1 MTGRL
6 QGKVAIITGA
16 AQGQGAHEARAFIE
30 EGAKVMLTD
39 LKPEVLKLAESLGP
53 NARAMLHDVSDED
66 RWKEVVA
73 ETLAAF
79 GKLDI
84 LVNNAGIF
92 SPGPITETSKDS
104 FVMHFKVNQLGTFL
118 GMKSV
123 VAAMKANGG
132 GSIVNICSGA
142 GQRGYPDMISYLS
155 TKWAVNG
162 MTKGT
167 ARELAP
173 FGIRV
178 NSIHPGLI
186 NTPMI
191 AGPEGESDLIQEIA
205 KTVPLQRIGTT
216 DDVVEPVIFL
226 ASDLSSYMTG
236 SEITMDGGTG
246 L

>member
-16 AQGQGAHEARAFIE
+16 AQGQGAHEARAFVA
-30 EGAKVMLTD
+30 EGAMVMMTD
-39 LKPEVLKLAESLGP
+39 MKQDVVALAESLGS
-53 NARAMLHDVSDED
+53 NARGMVHDVSDEN
-66 RWKEVVA
+66 RWGEVVA
-73 ETLAAF
+73 ATLSAF
-79 GKLDI
+79 GKIDI

-92 SPGPITETSKDS
+92 SPGPITETSKEN
-104 FVMHFKVNQLGTFL
+104 FVAHFNVNQLGTFL

-155 TKWAVNG
+155 TKWAVSG

-173 FGIRV
+173 FNIRV

-191 AGPEGESDLIQEIA
+191 AGPEGATDLIQDIA

-236 SEITMDGGTG
+236 AEITMDGGTG